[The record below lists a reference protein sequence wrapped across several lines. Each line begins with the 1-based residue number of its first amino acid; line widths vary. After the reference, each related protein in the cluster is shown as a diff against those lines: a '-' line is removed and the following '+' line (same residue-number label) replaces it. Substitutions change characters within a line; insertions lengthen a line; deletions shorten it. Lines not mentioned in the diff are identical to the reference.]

1 MGCGVKDEK
10 FYYFRF
16 FLGLHEKS
24 VYRGELSEKTG
35 LGQFADLRGGLC
47 KKEMDSVFEEGAGLL
62 LQCTLC
68 ISNLEHTV

>member
-35 LGQFADLRGGLC
+35 LGQFADLRGGFV
-47 KKEMDSVFEEGAGLL
+47 KKRWTVFLRRGRG
-62 LQCTLC
+62 CY
-68 ISNLEHTV
+68 SNAHYALAT